1 VDFKNVSPDGAGRHY
16 KNSPPTTETK
26 PLMKR
31 VTAID
36 VTRGLVMI
44 IMALDHV
51 RDLLHTP
58 ALTQNPTD
66 LTTTTPAIFMT
77 RWITHLCAPTFVF
90 LSGTSAYLS
99 IRKQL
104 TTGGN
109 EASARRFLLKRGLV
123 LILLELTVV
132 NFAFWF
138 DIHFQSLML
147 QVIYAIGGGFVV
159 LSLLAKLPVR
169 TVGIIGLVIVFGH
182 NILQLVPQFTN
193 PVAKLL
199 WALFFRTDFL
209 PVSPHFAL
217 LAAYPLIPWLG
228 IMLVGYAFGQLMEW
242 PMEQRKPLMAQIGL
256 GALVLFGLLRYLNV
270 YGDPAPWSVQ
280 KTGLFTVLS
289 FINVTK
295 YPPSLLY
302 TLVTIGLML
311 LFLSV
316 VDGKDGSIIRVLMI
330 YGKVPMFYYIIHW
343 YLVHLSMIGM
353 SLLQGYSLADL
364 PSGPLNFGRPEGAGI
379 PLDLVY
385 VVWLGLVILL
395 YPLCAWYG
403 RYKAAHTEIGWL
415 RYV

>member
-1 VDFKNVSPDGAGRHY
+1 
-16 KNSPPTTETK
+16 
-26 PLMKR
+26 MKR

-36 VTRGLVMI
+36 ITRGLVMV

-66 LTTTTPAIFMT
+66 LATTTPAIFMT

-99 IRKQL
+99 LRKQSA
-104 TTGGN
+104 TGTDS
-109 EASARRFLLKRGLV
+109 ASGRRFLLKRGLV

-147 QVIYAIGGGFVV
+147 QVIYAIGGGLVV
-159 LSLLAKLPVR
+159 LSLLAKLPVKW
-169 TVGIIGLVIVFGH
+169 VGIIGVAIVFGH
-182 NILQLVPQFTN
+182 NILQAVPPFTE
-193 PVAKLL
+193 PVPKLL

-209 PVSPHFAL
+209 PISPHFAL

-228 IMLVGYAFGQLMEW
+228 IMLVGFAFGQLMER
-242 PMEQRKPLMAQIGL
+242 PMEQRKPFVLRIGF
-256 GALVLFGLLRYLNV
+256 GALLLFVLLRYLNL

-280 KTGLFTVLS
+280 KTELFTFFS

-302 TLVTIGLML
+302 TLLMLGLML
-311 LFLSV
+311 VFLSAI
-316 VDGKDGSIIRVLMI
+316 DGKENALTRIFTV

-364 PSGPLNFGRPEGAGI
+364 PSGPLNFGRPEHAGI
-379 PLDLVY
+379 SLVGVY
-385 VVWLGLVILL
+385 AVWLGLVILL
-395 YPLCAWYG
+395 YPLCKWYG
-403 RYKAAHTEIGWL
+403 KYKAAHTEIGWL